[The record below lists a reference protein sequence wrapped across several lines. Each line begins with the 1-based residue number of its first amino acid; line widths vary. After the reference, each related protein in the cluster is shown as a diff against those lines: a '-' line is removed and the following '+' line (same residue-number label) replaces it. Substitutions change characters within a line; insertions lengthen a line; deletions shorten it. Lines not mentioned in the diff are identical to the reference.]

1 MKVKTIKLN
10 NYRNYSNIAL
20 EFSPNVNV
28 IVGKNAQG
36 KTNLLEAI
44 FLTAIGKSLRTHKES
59 DLISWGKENAK
70 IETTIEK
77 KYGSTK
83 ICIYLSGKM
92 KKSIKINDIS
102 VKKIGELLGELRCVY
117 FSPDELKLIKESPED
132 RRRFMDISISQ
143 TSRPYFYLLS
153 KYDKL
158 LASKNKILK
167 NYKDKIRIIKT
178 PKSYKLLNDE
188 QNQKLFEEVKN
199 MLDIYNIQLA
209 ETASKIIVFR
219 QDFITNLAPY
229 AQKTHEYLTSNEET
243 LSCEYQTDFELLK
256 ADKLKTQEEY
266 KKTLLDLYEKNTEK
280 DLFLGYTSIG
290 PHKDDIDV
298 KLNGIDVRSFGS
310 QGQQRTAALSLKL
323 AEIEIIRQQTGDTP
337 ILILDDVLSELDLNR
352 RNKLLKFCSICQTF
366 LSSTDLDESLKGA
379 KIITINKGEVVN

>member
-1 MKVKTIKLN
+1 MKVKSIKLN

-28 IVGKNAQG
+28 VVGKNAQG

-77 KYGSTK
+77 KYGTTK
-83 ICIYLSGKM
+83 ICIYLSGKT

-132 RRRFMDISISQ
+132 RRRFMDIAISQ

-178 PKSYKLLNDE
+178 PKSYKLLNEE

-219 QDFITNLAPY
+219 QNFITNLAPY

-243 LSCEYQTDFELLK
+243 LSCEYQTDFELLA
-256 ADKLKTQEEY
+256 ADKLTIQEEY

-337 ILILDDVLSELDLNR
+337 ILILDDVLSELDLGR